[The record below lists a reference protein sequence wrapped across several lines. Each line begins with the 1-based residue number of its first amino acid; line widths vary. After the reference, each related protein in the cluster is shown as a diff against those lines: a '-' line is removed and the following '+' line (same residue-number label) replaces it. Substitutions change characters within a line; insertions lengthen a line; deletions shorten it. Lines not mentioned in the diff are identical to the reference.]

1 MYMGHG
7 TYDRLVKL
15 FVKENTESE
24 SDEIV

>member
-1 MYMGHG
+1 MGHG

-24 SDEIV
+24 SDEII